1 MITTIREGWSRL
13 PNAAQIALVAILV
26 FLFPLVIDV
35 AENAI
40 RAAGGN
46 LALLTQVNRA
56 LIYVVLALGLN
67 IVVGF
72 AGMLDLG
79 YAAFFAIGAYAF
91 GILTYPSHGIQMSF
105 FLALW
110 VCAAIASLFGIIVGS
125 PTLRLRGDYLAIV
138 TLAFGEIIPTV
149 VRNLDDL
156 TNGSQGLTPI
166 GKPSFGV
173 FEGPLG
179 LAPGTLNVGVDP
191 HFWFYVIALL
201 AALVLFCTLRLDSSR
216 LGRAWKAIREDQTAA
231 DFMGVDP
238 IRAKL
243 SAFAI
248 GASFSGLAGVVFA
261 SMLGAIFPDLFRFQV
276 SIFLLIIVVFSGLGS
291 VWGVLI
297 GGLIIS
303 LFDGLF
309 LAQILNQVL
318 PSGSENLRWVFFG
331 VGLIFFMIFRPQGL
345 FPRKVKGRVLTEEE
359 TEAPALAAPAKGGD

>member
-1 MITTIREGWSRL
+1 MINSIRTWWSRL
-13 PNAAQIALVAILV
+13 PNAAQITLVAALVV
-26 FLFPLVIDV
+26 LFPFVIDV
-35 AENAI
+35 AESAI

-110 VCAAIASLFGIIVGS
+110 VCAAIASFFGIVVGS

-173 FEGPLG
+173 FEGLFG
-179 LAPGTLNVGVDP
+179 LEPGALNVGVDP

-201 AALVLFCTLRLDSSR
+201 VAEDENQSVLTATENGFGKRTPIGEYTRHGRGTLGMIAIQTTARNGKVVAATLAS
-216 LGRAWKAIREDQTAA
+216 AEDE
-231 DFMGVDP
+231 
-238 IRAKL
+238 I
-243 SAFAI
+243 
-248 GASFSGLAGVVFA
+248 
-261 SMLGAIFPDLFRFQV
+261 MLITDG
-276 SIFLLIIVVFSGLGS
+276 
-291 VWGVLI
+291 GVLI
-297 GGLIIS
+297 RTRVREIREMGRSTQGVTLI
-303 LFDGLF
+303 
-309 LAQILNQVL
+309 
-318 PSGSENLRWVFFG
+318 NLG
-331 VGLIFFMIFRPQGL
+331 EGEKLQGL
-345 FPRKVKGRVLTEEE
+345 QTVLDRDDEEANGNGNGGGDE
-359 TEAPALAAPAKGGD
+359 PAAPAAPEA